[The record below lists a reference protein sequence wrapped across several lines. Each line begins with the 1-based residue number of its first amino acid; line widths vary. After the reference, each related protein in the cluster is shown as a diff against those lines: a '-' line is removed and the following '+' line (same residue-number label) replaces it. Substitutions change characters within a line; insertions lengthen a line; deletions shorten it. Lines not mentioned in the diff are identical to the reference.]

1 MSSFCICA
9 SLLYDILGLLPPSP
23 SQQGLSLPPPSSQ
36 TEVWFE
42 HRTADGRTY
51 YSHPQTQKTTW
62 ERPQNAQIIPQP
74 SPGNVFP
81 TCISWVC
88 IIWNESSL
96 CQLQKVHVCYYQLH
110 LGMKWPILPDRTGKE
125 GIIWIIFL
133 FFFRRG
139 SSARWSPTSLPLPPP
154 QHARCT
160 PISAYQGLV

>member
-1 MSSFCICA
+1 MEQGTIHRECHLSAFVQVYCMIFLVCS
-9 SLLYDILGLLPPSP
+9 PPSP

-81 TCISWVC
+81 TCMSWAC
-88 IIWNESSL
+88 IIWNEFYI
-96 CQLQKVHVCYYQLH
+96 CQLQKVRVCYYQFH
-110 LGMKWPILPDRTGKE
+110 LGMKWPILPDRTGKRV
-125 GIIWIIFL
+125 L
-133 FFFRRG
+133 
-139 SSARWSPTSLPLPPP
+139 S
-154 QHARCT
+154 
-160 PISAYQGLV
+160 GL